1 MLAFSIS
8 YRDASGYRKE
18 RVHADDERA
27 ARSLW
32 CQCHDDGFITGV
44 IRDVEA

>member
-1 MLAFSIS
+1 MPVFLFHIAMQ
-8 YRDASGYRKE
+8 R
-18 RVHADDERA
+18 RVHADDEKA

-32 CQCHDDGFITGV
+32 CQCHDAGFITGV